1 MKEDKAL
8 LRDRLLDDHTRLNGL
23 LTRLLAA
30 FEANDRED
38 MATLW
43 TQLDTGLAAHMD
55 AEEKYLLPVLA
66 RTEPAEARDII
77 AEHADIRS
85 RMLDLGM
92 RVDLHTIRL
101 DAGKE
106 LIDLLREHASKEDEI
121 LYGFADQHIDAETRG
136 SVLRAIGA
144 AAVKS
149 TADLLRHGGA
159 AP

>member
-1 MKEDKAL
+1 MTDKKEF
-8 LRDRLLDDHTRLNGL
+8 LRDSLLDDHTRLADL

-38 MATLW
+38 VMTLW
-43 TQLDTGLAAHMD
+43 NQLDTGLQAHMD
-55 AEEKYLLPVLA
+55 AEEKYLLPVLQ
-66 RTEPAEARDII
+66 RTEPERAKELL

-85 RMLDLGM
+85 RLLELGM

-101 DAGKE
+101 EAGKE
-106 LIDLLREHASKEDEI
+106 LIDRLLDHASKEDEI
-121 LYGFADQHIDAETRG
+121 LYAFADKNVDRETRA

-149 TADLLRHGGA
+149 TAALLHRGGA
-159 AP
+159 HP